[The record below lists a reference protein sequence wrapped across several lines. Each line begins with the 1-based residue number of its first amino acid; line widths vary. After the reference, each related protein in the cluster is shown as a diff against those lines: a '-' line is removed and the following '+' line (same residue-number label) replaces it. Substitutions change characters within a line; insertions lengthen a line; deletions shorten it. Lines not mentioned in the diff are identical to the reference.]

1 MARRARKTPLE
12 KCQEELLT
20 VKASIERYDHCLET
34 LREKEK
40 QLENQILM
48 EKFRE
53 INELLESFR
62 NLSSDDLKDMLGE
75 KKGGNAGSLLILK
88 KILIE
93 KIKLRY
99 C

>member
-20 VKASIERYDHCLET
+20 VKASIGQYEHCLET

-53 INELLESFR
+53 INELLELQ
-62 NLSSDDLKDMLGE
+62 NLSLDDLKDMLGE
-75 KKGGNAGSLLILK
+75 KKVETQEAS
-88 KILIE
+88 
-93 KIKLRY
+93 
-99 C
+99 

>member
-20 VKASIERYDHCLET
+20 VKASIEQYEHCLET

-53 INELLESFR
+53 INELLELQ
-62 NLSSDDLKDMLGE
+62 NLSLDDLKDMLGE
-75 KKGGNAGSLLILK
+75 KKWKRRKPPDSQKNFDR
-88 KILIE
+88 

>member
-20 VKASIERYDHCLET
+20 VKASIDHCLET

-53 INELLESFR
+53 INELLELQ
-62 NLSSDDLKDMLGE
+62 NLSLDDLKDMLGE
-75 KKGGNAGSLLILK
+75 KKVETQEAS
-88 KILIE
+88 
-93 KIKLRY
+93 
-99 C
+99 